1 MQIYRFV
8 SRNEASRQFVKPRAQ
23 LQFHGGRD
31 SDSEDD
37 GVPACPYTCRMCD
50 REFRHVSSLMQHM
63 VSTVVRDTES
73 NLHTLIFSDF
83 RMTSTL

>member
-1 MQIYRFV
+1 MSRQIYRFV
-8 SRNEASRQFVKPRAQ
+8 SRNEASRQFLKPRAQ

-50 REFRHVSSLMQHM
+50 RDFRHVSSLMQHM
-63 VSTVVRDTES
+63 VSTVQWGIQIQRLLLS
-73 NLHTLIFSDF
+73 AK
-83 RMTSTL
+83 

>member
-1 MQIYRFV
+1 M

-63 VSTVVRDTES
+63 VSTVGDSES
-73 NLHTLIFSDF
+73 KHTHSFFSDF

>member
-63 VSTVVRDTES
+63 VSTVGNTES
-73 NLHTLIFSDF
+73 KHTLIFSDI

>member
-63 VSTVVRDTES
+63 VSTVGDTES
-73 NLHTLIFSDF
+73 IHTLISSDI